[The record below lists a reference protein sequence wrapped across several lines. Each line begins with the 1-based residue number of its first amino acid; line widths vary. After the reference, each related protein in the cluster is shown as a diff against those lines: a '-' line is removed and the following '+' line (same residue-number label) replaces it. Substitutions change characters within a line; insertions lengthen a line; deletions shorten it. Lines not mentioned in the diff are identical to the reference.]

1 MVDIVKLPR
10 KLQDFRSIVRKRMV
24 LDKEKEELF
33 YTIPEEIWQ
42 NILVTNFKDNLE
54 YARRVILDK
63 KEIIESL
70 DDMLSNKEKLKIDN
84 LSYVSD
90 KIMKSLDDKEH
101 ILFITDYDND
111 GSLSQA
117 IIEQFINIEKQ
128 ALADMSRVH
137 VEYARTVEGNGSRG
151 FTLELVEDL
160 VKEKN
165 IDVSKPFLLITADN
179 GINSLVEQKRIQE
192 KFVNASII
200 ITDHHEPE
208 HGMLVEENEKTII
221 FNPKYKAIDHQ
232 TQEMLKERGNAN
244 KKAKDYEFFDK
255 YNISGATTVGVLLKN
270 ILEKRY
276 VGTSVENTSNYINGL
291 KTISQLSKVSN
302 VLDYVDTSPEDK
314 LYASDEISKYVGIQ
328 SLLNINNSMSKFITE
343 KEILNEVNVLKETI
357 PELDKEKVIDIHK
370 NIQVLNKYAQIILSL
385 IKDFEDDKN
394 DAVINMDKAN
404 LVTKKNDYGFVNN
417 YLQMISA
424 INYFDKESV
433 DFMPVEEAF
442 VRFLE
447 NDLQDVEVAK
457 FDENTIKLAIEDKM
471 FNRLFTSNNTN
482 YIEQLRPY
490 IFSYMANDNKGAYE
504 DAALKQALRIFES
517 LRKEEKSLMEELRKG
532 LVFENI
538 EKENVSILLMNK
550 DLTGLINRKLV
561 NKTYN
566 NANNGFYLVLD
577 NVSLNKI
584 SGSFRSLY
592 DIEDILNN
600 ESFKDLLKK
609 YEIKIET
616 PGHKRAAGFIMSSEK
631 EIKNP
636 VNIIQEIAEI
646 FNKQI
651 KNLKQNDLSLQNF
664 IESDVFNV
672 GFINDFNKTIRGNI
686 PHYKNIS
693 PVIKLHEDF
702 VYVNQKTNLQMSLEN
717 YVKDHKYGYVSLLL
731 ELPKHG
737 EEDKNLI
744 IPVELLRK
752 IINSGKDENGYYNL
766 FAQMNYLDNGLFMV
780 SNIVEKNKVQ
790 NALELKQ
797 NLEKYKIVDEAYKDK
812 KLDNV
817 VNLSRDEL
825 KSSPFFKYGR
835 YGEVDFNLFEN
846 MIIGILDY
854 YNLDCYTTFD
864 VEATGFSNAKML
876 NLGTVNYIINEAN
889 AFEISK
895 ETYENQM
902 YKSIKNNKY
911 LLKEIEKIHPLNK
924 KEYLDLL
931 NKGDLKNIYYRGEN
945 GEKEPF
951 YYDGEIEKIN
961 NVILKDDKYVIN
973 REIEATT
980 LSRLIKEEDFKMPI
994 YMSYLTGVNNEHL
1007 NKYGKTLL
1015 ETDNF
1020 FSDYYKGKKVM
1031 IGAHN
1036 TPYDIRIA
1044 RANTSRFYDEVLL
1057 NRDNKLFDSCRF
1069 SKKSTLAYDNM
1080 SMASFSGIPEIPEN
1094 VLFNNNSNSKL
1105 NLVSFLNKKVGQ
1117 YPDRT
1122 GDYRLSFENGELYL
1136 IKYGNKIEKTKI
1148 SKTDY
1153 QEMAKLFKS
1162 QPESDEV
1169 KKKSKAKKKDQEP
1182 TFEERMMADQDVGE
1196 YSFNGNLKIHSKLP
1210 LNSIKYS
1217 AQALA
1222 DQKMIRN
1229 LLLDDQEFKVNVITD
1244 FSGYVHLERLKTL
1257 LIEFQHTYR
1266 FDKSFAQNVMDQN
1279 LINHFLNPE
1288 EEVEL
1293 MKFQSDFMEKNKE
1306 LSACFHDSWY
1316 YKAILN
1322 VKDPEYKDLNNETY
1336 EIISNQT
1343 GFSTEIIK
1351 EVLTKAYEFKKKYN
1365 IQNLLQPEI
1374 HVNGP
1379 INGDVLF
1386 ETPLTLTMLATKTMN
1401 NSINSREAEYSNLEK
1416 PLLIFRKESEEFTI
1430 NTYLNKEERDVSEDS
1445 MGYTQLLNYNREN
1458 LSSLA
1463 KEKQTLHSLLNESE
1477 ENVIRFG
1484 LGSNVLQPDTHIV
1497 AITKRPLDVE
1507 TVREDSKKIAYL
1519 MQVKQSYSTGEAS
1532 VNKLLDA
1539 NVLEMEK
1546 IKKELNKNYRYL
1558 ELSSAVKELGSINEY
1573 IYEKDASEYKSD
1585 LFVKLLDKVEDISLY
1600 QFEKKLLEV
1609 NLLIDN
1615 IRKGLNVSEKFSE
1628 NAENDLIKLISLQE
1642 ILEQKIESMKAMEEK
1657 TDLEIAFENQGYD
1670 YLAKDECLERNVKRL
1685 QPTKYM
1691 FTHFDLLKMTGEYIK
1706 SKYDRDYALEL
1717 KQAIQIKNNKQISD
1731 PKLEEI
1737 IDVTIEKEEIK
1748 TVKRTQRVKKEG

>member
-10 KLQDFRSIVRKRMV
+10 KLQDFRSIVRKGMV

-137 VEYARTVEGNGSRG
+137 VEYARTVEGNSSRG

-208 HGMLVEENEKTII
+208 HGMLVEENEKTMI

-276 VGTSVENTSNYINGL
+276 VGTGVENTSNYINGL

-314 LYASDEISKYVGIQ
+314 LYASDEISKYVGVQ

-343 KEILNEVNVLKETI
+343 KEILGEINILKETI

-394 DAVINMDKAN
+394 EAVINIDKAN

-424 INYFDKESV
+424 INFFDKDSI
-433 DFMPVEEAF
+433 DFMSVEEAF

-447 NDLQDVEVAK
+447 NDLQDVEIAK
-457 FDENTIKLAIEDKM
+457 FDENTIKLAMEDKM

-577 NVSLNKI
+577 NVSSNKI

-646 FNKQI
+646 FDKQI
-651 KNLKQNDLSLQNF
+651 RKLKQKDLSLQNF

-686 PHYKNIS
+686 PHYKNIA
-693 PVIKLHEDF
+693 PLIKLHEDF
-702 VYVNQKTNLQMSLEN
+702 VYVNQKTNLQMSLED
-717 YVKDHKYGYVSLLL
+717 YVKEHKYGYVSLLL

-737 EEDKNLI
+737 EEDKSLI

-780 SNIVEKNKVQ
+780 NNVVENNKVQ

-846 MIIGILDY
+846 MIIGILDHY
-854 YNLDCYTTFD
+854 DLDCYTTFD

-876 NLGTVNYIINEAN
+876 NLGTVNYIINESN
-889 AFEISK
+889 AFEIDK
-895 ETYENQM
+895 EVYENQM

-911 LLKEIEKIHPLNK
+911 LLKEVEKIRPLSK

-961 NVILKDDKYVIN
+961 NVILRDGKYIIN

-1057 NRDNKLFDSCRF
+1057 NKGNKLFDSCRF
-1069 SKKSTLAYDNM
+1069 SKKATLAYDNM

-1105 NLVSFLNKKVGQ
+1105 NLVSFLDKKVGQ

-1293 MKFQSDFMEKNKE
+1293 MKFHSDFMEKNKE

-1585 LFVKLLDKVEDISLY
+1585 LFVKLLDKIEDISLY

-1628 NAENDLIKLISLQE
+1628 SAENDLIKLISLQE

-1706 SKYDRDYALEL
+1706 SKYDRDYALKL

-1748 TVKRTQRVKKEG
+1748 TVKKTQRIKKEG